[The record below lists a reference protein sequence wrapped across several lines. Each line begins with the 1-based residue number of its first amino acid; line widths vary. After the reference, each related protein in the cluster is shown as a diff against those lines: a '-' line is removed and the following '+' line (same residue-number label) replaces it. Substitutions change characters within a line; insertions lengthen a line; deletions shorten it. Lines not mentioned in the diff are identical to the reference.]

1 MQDGWTALHMAAQ
14 GGNVDVVKLL
24 LKAKAHV
31 NIQAKVHTVHY
42 ILSRLAHSHMKDEGT
57 FRECWVHVY
66 LFSII
71 NKQIYAH
78 NN

>member
-31 NIQAKVHTVHY
+31 NIQAKVHTV
-42 ILSRLAHSHMKDEGT
+42 LQVSNTL
-57 FRECWVHVY
+57 
-66 LFSII
+66 
-71 NKQIYAH
+71 
-78 NN
+78 